1 MKKISLTGNQTGV
14 LQIHSQALFHWAT
27 EPMILLMWK
36 LIYISRRRPW
46 TSIGRHLFIIPL
58 QDFVSAVREKVLS
71 DMEHK
76 PPTHEADKWMAN
88 LAIMSVHLKEG
99 NTFVRSIWLHLVGKV
114 SENLSRWLLKKFT
127 AVVFQCYYILYQ
139 LLLLVA
145 RGQAW
150 ATRLPAG
157 NIFSWFE

>member
-1 MKKISLTGNQTGV
+1 MNGKLSVYLHNLKNHPADLGPV
-14 LQIHSQALFHWAT
+14 LALVFI
-27 EPMILLMWK
+27 EVF
-36 LIYISRRRPW
+36 
-46 TSIGRHLFIIPL
+46 FIIPL

-114 SENLSRWLLKKFT
+114 SENLSR
-127 AVVFQCYYILYQ
+127 
-139 LLLLVA
+139 
-145 RGQAW
+145 
-150 ATRLPAG
+150 
-157 NIFSWFE
+157 